1 LKLTPAQ
8 VRDMPADDFAMLEVD
23 RAINPWGEERAE
35 RYHAVMLYLLYH
47 NGMAKRPHKTLDD
60 FFLFPRVRQA
70 QGVAQQRELMA
81 GLGRRR
87 KRRKLDLEEIKR
99 RVA

>member
-1 LKLTPAQ
+1 
-8 VRDMPADDFAMLEVD
+8 
-23 RAINPWGEERAE
+23 
-35 RYHAVMLYLLYH
+35 
-47 NGMAKRPHKTLDD
+47 MAKRPHKTLDD